1 MQNVADSVYKE
12 CLGYCAAEFRRNACA
27 ATINDL
33 HKGVV
38 MDYLPLFHKLQGRD
52 VLLVGGGE
60 MALRKAR
67 LLLDTGAALRVVAP
81 FISEELQALVADKQG
96 QCLLRE
102 YQTSDMQD
110 CCLVLTTTD
119 QPDVNAA
126 VSAQAKA
133 LNIPVY
139 SVGAPDLSS
148 FIFPAIVDRSPL
160 VIAVSSAGHAPVL
173 ARLARAKI
181 ETWLPASYGRLAGLA
196 AKFRDQVKTLLP
208 HVQPRRAFWEDVFQG
223 QIAEHVFA
231 GRDQQAEQLL
241 AEKISSA
248 QNKVVGEVYLVGAG
262 PGDPDLLTFK
272 ALRLMQQ
279 ADVVLY
285 DRLVAPAI
293 LDLCRRDA
301 ERMYVGKQAS
311 NHSVPQ
317 EQINQKLVELAL
329 QGKRVVRLK
338 GGDPFIFGRGGEE
351 IEELAAQH
359 IPFQVVPGITAAS
372 GCSAYAGIPLT
383 HRDYAQSVRF
393 VTGHPKDGVLD
404 LPWSELI
411 SPTQTVVFYMGLGC
425 LPDICQQ
432 LIAHGRAANTP
443 IALVENGTTD
453 KQRVFTGNLE
463 TINQQVQE
471 FAVQSPSLIIV
482 GEVVALRDKLNWFV
496 GVN

>member
-1 MQNVADSVYKE
+1 
-12 CLGYCAAEFRRNACA
+12 
-27 ATINDL
+27 
-33 HKGVV
+33 
-38 MDYLPLFHKLQGRD
+38 MDYLPLFHKMQGRS

-67 LLLDTGAALRVVAP
+67 LLLDTGATLRVIAP
-81 FISEELQALVADKQG
+81 CVSDELQALVAAKQG

-102 YQTSDMQD
+102 YQDTDMHD
-110 CCLVLTTTD
+110 CCLVLATTD
-119 QPDVNAA
+119 QSEVNAA
-126 VSAQAKA
+126 ISVQAKA
-133 LNIPVY
+133 QGIPVY
-139 SVGAPDLSS
+139 ALGAPELSS

-181 ETWLPASYGRLAGLA
+181 ETWLPASYGHLAGLA

-208 HVQPRRAFWEDVFQG
+208 NVQPRRAFWEDVFQG
-223 QIAEHVFA
+223 PIAEHVFA
-231 GRDQQAEQLL
+231 GRDQQAEALL
-241 AEKISSA
+241 TEKISGA

-285 DRLVAPAI
+285 DRLVSPAI
-293 LDLCRRDA
+293 LELCRRDA
-301 ERMYVGKQAS
+301 DRMYVGKQAS

-317 EQINQKLVELAL
+317 DQINQKLVELAL

-404 LPWSELI
+404 LPWAELI
-411 SPTQTVVFYMGLGC
+411 VSTQTVVFYMGLGC

-432 LIAHGRAANTP
+432 LIAHGRAAQTP
-443 IALVENGTTD
+443 IALVENGTTLQ
-453 KQRVFTGNLE
+453 QRVFVGTLE
-463 TINQQVQE
+463 TITQQVRD
-471 FAVQSPSLIIV
+471 FAVKSPSLIIV
-482 GEVVALRDKLNWFV
+482 GEVVALREKLHWFA
-496 GVN
+496 GAN